1 MPIREKAPKA
11 KPTQAIDAMEVYREV
26 SEATYM
32 ETVEDVDNYLKALRD
47 KLVTLVESNHKV
59 RIK

>member
-1 MPIREKAPKA
+1 
-11 KPTQAIDAMEVYREV
+11 
-26 SEATYM
+26 M
-32 ETVEDVDNYLKALRD
+32 ETVEDVDIYLKALRD